1 MLSSSAYDL
10 RGVFRADARI
20 GDFIGVFFVGVFFIG
35 VFFVGVFFVG
45 VFFVGVFFV
54 GVFLGLDGVT
64 GALVGSTLIG
74 F

>member
-20 GDFIGVFFVGVFFIG
+20 GDFIG